1 MLIAKLFSFA
11 KTSPSLAL
19 RVLCRWRLEWEAKIH
34 SCFHIFTSILLRFNT
49 NNNSISPNTSGS
61 SSYFIC
67 ICICER
73 FLSGGWCTLCNFLSS
88 LQPSDTLSL
97 SLSIPIQPNPLF
109 LLQKTPLSGFV
120 PCATISVHI
129 VIQLF
134 LICLSTPFLQI
145 ALCQYNVCNA
155 HKNENGSHL
164 KLIHHFCR
172 FVHISYE
179 SAPRVTLDG
188 ISLFPP
194 L

>member
-1 MLIAKLFSFA
+1 MGSQNPFLFS
-11 KTSPSLAL
+11 
-19 RVLCRWRLEWEAKIH
+19 H
-34 SCFHIFTSILLRFNT
+34 FHIHPPSFTRTQITIQYLR
-49 NNNSISPNTSGS
+49 IQVDLVH
-61 SSYFIC
+61 IC

-73 FLSGGWCTLCNFLSS
+73 FLSAGWCTLCNFLSS

-120 PCATISVHI
+120 PCATISLYI

-134 LICLSTPFLQI
+134 SICVSTPFLQF

-188 ISLFPP
+188 ISLLLFPP

>member
-1 MLIAKLFSFA
+1 MGSQNPFLYS
-11 KTSPSLAL
+11 
-19 RVLCRWRLEWEAKIH
+19 H
-34 SCFHIFTSILLRFNT
+34 FHIHPPSFTRTQITIQYLRIQVDLVHISFVFVFVRGFFLLAGAPCAT
-49 NNNSISPNTSGS
+49 SSPV
-61 SSYFIC
+61 
-67 ICICER
+67 
-73 FLSGGWCTLCNFLSS
+73 CN
-88 LQPSDTLSL
+88 QVTLSL

-120 PCATISVHI
+120 PCATISLYI

-134 LICLSTPFLQI
+134 SICVSTPFLQF

-188 ISLFPP
+188 ISLLLFPP

>member
-1 MLIAKLFSFA
+1 MGSQNPFLYS
-11 KTSPSLAL
+11 
-19 RVLCRWRLEWEAKIH
+19 H
-34 SCFHIFTSILLRFNT
+34 FHIHPPSFTRTQITIQYLQIQVDLVHISFVFVFVRGFFLLAGAPCAT
-49 NNNSISPNTSGS
+49 SSPV
-61 SSYFIC
+61 
-67 ICICER
+67 
-73 FLSGGWCTLCNFLSS
+73 CN
-88 LQPSDTLSL
+88 QVTLSL
-97 SLSIPIQPNPLF
+97 SHSIPIQPNPLF

-120 PCATISVHI
+120 PCATISLYI

-134 LICLSTPFLQI
+134 SICVSTPFLQF
-145 ALCQYNVCNA
+145 ALCQYNVCNAA

-188 ISLFPP
+188 ISLLLFPP